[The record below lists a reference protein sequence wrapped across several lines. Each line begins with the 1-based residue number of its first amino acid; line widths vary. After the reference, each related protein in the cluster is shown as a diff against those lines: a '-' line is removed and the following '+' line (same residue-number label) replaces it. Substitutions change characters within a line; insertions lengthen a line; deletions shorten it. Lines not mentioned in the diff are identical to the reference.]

1 ILLAVMLGLLGI
13 AFFVGRYLHRQ
24 PNTTINKAVVQSFN
38 NRVSAWWLI
47 YALIGF
53 TLVFCSHRGPATLF
67 FFFVSFW
74 ALREF
79 ITLTPTRLGD
89 HRALFWTFFIFAPL
103 QYLLVGLGT
112 NIIPFFSYDLNP
124 QVAFMIVVPVYAMLY
139 IPARIAFAGD
149 PKRFLERVA
158 KIQCGLYVCV
168 YALSHAPALLAVPLV
183 DQNREPWTGGN
194 GGVLLFFIIVVQMG
208 DVFQYLWSYLLGSSV
223 IAPAI
228 NSSKTWEG
236 LIGSMLSA
244 TLLGMAIHWVTP
256 FSILQAGGMAMIA
269 AFMGFAGSLTL
280 SAIKRDRGVSDYGT
294 LVAGHVG
301 VLDRYDSICFAA
313 PVFYHLTYF
322 FFSRLNV

>member
-1 ILLAVMLGLLGI
+1 MTSLLAEIPAGPIFGQLPTPLLDTPTMVLLAVMLGLLGI

-24 PNTTINKAVVQSFN
+24 PNTTVNKALVQSFN

-47 YALIGF
+47 YALVGF
-53 TLVFCSHRGPATLF
+53 TLVFGSARWPATLF

-103 QYLLVGLGT
+103 QYILVGLGDEEV
-112 NIIPFFSYDLNP
+112 PLFGYQLDP
-124 QVAFMIVVPVYAMLY
+124 QLAFMIVVPVYAMLY

-149 PKRFLERVA
+149 HKRFLERIA

-168 YALSHAPALLAVPLV
+168 YALSHAPALLSMQLI
-183 DQNREPWTGGN
+183 DQNGDDWKGGN

-208 DVFQYLWSYLLGSSV
+208 DVFQFVWSYLLGRRV

-236 LIGSMLSA
+236 LVGSMLSA

-256 FSILQAGGMAMIA
+256 FSWSRQAGW
-269 AFMGFAGSLTL
+269 
-280 SAIKRDRGVSDYGT
+280 R
-294 LVAGHVG
+294 
-301 VLDRYDSICFAA
+301 
-313 PVFYHLTYF
+313 
-322 FFSRLNV
+322 